1 MDAMPAWHSEPI
13 PPESREALFRQ
24 TKSFHALQETMKR
37 RWWAAGWIVGG
48 LGMTIA
54 TISTITLM
62 VTLQRWH
69 PTPFF
74 IAVDTST
81 GWVGEAVG
89 AMDAPKLFSNRVAAQ
104 YLRTYVEAREGY
116 LPDRDRAQWETVRAM
131 SSGDEFERIRG
142 LAEVRPGAREAAG
155 YHRQGG
161 YVQLR
166 PILTFAGQQRHAE
179 LHRPVPASR
188 SEGAVDRAGE
198 AVARR
203 HRFPVAPRDDDVHAG
218 QSDQPSWNAG
228 HLIQVRAGRLT

>member
-89 AMDAPKLFSNRVAAQ
+89 AMDAPKLFSNRIAAQ

-131 SSGDEFERIRG
+131 SSGDEFERYEAWRKSDLAPVKQLGTTGKVDTFNFVPSSPSRG
-142 LAEVRPGAREAAG
+142 NNGTLSYIVRFQRREVK
-155 YHRQGG
+155 
-161 YVQLR
+161 
-166 PILTFAGQQRHAE
+166 
-179 LHRPVPASR
+179 
-188 SEGAVDRAGE
+188 
-198 AVARR
+198 
-203 HRFPVAPRDDDVHAG
+203 G
-218 QSDQPSWNAG
+218 QSIGPAKQWRAVIDFQWHPEMTMSTPDSQINPAG
-228 HLIQVRAGRLT
+228 MQVISYKSEQDE